1 MMAPPKI
8 GPITTAMGKM
18 AKGKPP
24 ALICEWSK
32 KLQHPGQF
40 IFMWAAA
47 TKRQSGCHSWYSWL
61 TNLGDEK
68 PRNPVPTATPGT
80 SVERMLSPLA
90 HEGRI
95 RIMQAMYW
103 RPLTASELTEATGFK
118 GGALYHHLKE
128 LKYASYVKDK
138 DGRYNLTGLGYQLLV
153 TVTCLASQVVVDE
166 DEQGLA
172 VAGWG
177 EGD

>member
-1 MMAPPKI
+1 MGPPKI

-24 ALICEWSK
+24 ALICEWGK

-40 IFMWAAA
+40 IFFWAAA
-47 TKRQSGCHSWYSWL
+47 TTRNSRGQSWYSML

-68 PRNPVPTATPGT
+68 PKNPVPTATPAT

-90 HEGRI
+90 HEGRV

-103 RPLTASELTEATGFK
+103 EPLTPSGLSEATGFK

-128 LKYASYVKDK
+128 LKYASYVTDK
-138 DGRYNLTGLGYQLLV
+138 DGRYSLTPLGYQLLV
-153 TVTCLASQVVVDE
+153 TVTCLASQVVADQAE
-166 DEQGLA
+166 EGLA
-172 VAGWG
+172 VAAWG
-177 EGD
+177 ESD